1 MWNSP
6 PRPLSIPDESPSPPA
21 TTGGMSTHSTVPE
34 TPAEPRIERLQRWF
48 AALCSALLHLLMLWV
63 LLHAAPPV
71 VTSPQSAAGGSRVQ
85 VRFIGQ
91 PSQSEQP
98 LPDPTEKPTPV
109 ARQKPAKPAPAAS
122 RLQSTL
128 VERADDPVPPVQ
140 PEGTPQPHPPAPADL
155 PRPSQ
160 AQQPSRPPPPSQS
173 RRPELWTGRPPGLLP
188 KETAPE
194 NAGLSDSPA
203 VRNGRGRDMSA
214 SGPSMELGGYLVY
227 YEVLSQDKLRAWAD
241 AGIEE
246 LSIPL
251 PGTRYYMV
259 CDIQIAIKR
268 GSGKCR
274 ALDPAS
280 PEMDAIGDAREVV
293 TMQRVYKQG
302 ELVWSGPGPY
312 R

>member
-1 MWNSP
+1 
-6 PRPLSIPDESPSPPA
+6 
-21 TTGGMSTHSTVPE
+21 MSQHPVVPE
-34 TPAEPRIERLQRWF
+34 ARPEPRIERLQRWF
-48 AALCSALLHLLMLWV
+48 AALCSALLHLLMLLI
-63 LLHAAPPV
+63 LLHSSPPIV
-71 VTSPQSAAGGSRVQ
+71 SSPQSAAGGSRTQ

-91 PSQSEQP
+91 PGQTRQP
-98 LPDPTEKPTPV
+98 APEPIKKPKPL
-109 ARQKPAKPAPAAS
+109 ANKKPAKPARAAS

-128 VERADDPVPPVQ
+128 VDRADQPIPPVQ
-140 PEGTPQPHPPAPADL
+140 QQATPQPQPTAPSAEPAPS
-155 PRPSQ
+155 P
-160 AQQPSRPPPPSQS
+160 AQQPSDPPPPSQS
-173 RRPELWTGRPPGLLP
+173 RRPELWTGQPPGMLP
-188 KETAPE
+188 RETAPE
-194 NAGLSDSPA
+194 NAGLSASPA
-203 VRNGRGRDMSA
+203 VRNGRGRDISA

-227 YEVLSQDKLRAWAD
+227 YEVLSDDKLRAWAD
-241 AGIEE
+241 AGIKE

-274 ALDPAS
+274 SVDPGS
-280 PEMDAIGDAREVV
+280 PEMDAIGDARKVV